1 MNNNICIALIISS
14 LAGLSTVIGGLVVFA
29 KFKDR
34 DGFITFALSFSLS
47 VMISISVFDLIPESV
62 KIISDVY
69 GVPWTIILGIS
80 IFVCGKLLVNV
91 VNYKVEK
98 YKESNNLYRVGIL
111 SMIALMIHN
120 FPEGIATFM
129 TAYNDLSMGISL
141 GIAIMLHNIPEGIS
155 IGVPIYYSTGSK
167 GRGLLYS
174 FISGLAEPLGALM
187 AFIVLKRFINDVT
200 ISMVLILVAG
210 IMITLAIDEM
220 LPEAN
225 KYQKHKQNIFG
236 LILGLI
242 LVLIN
247 VLLF

>member
-1 MNNNICIALIISS
+1 MENNICIALIISS
-14 LAGLSTVIGGLVVFA
+14 LAGLSTLVGGLVVFA
-29 KFKDR
+29 KFKDKE
-34 DGFITFALSFSLS
+34 GFISFALSFSLS
-47 VMISISVFDLIPESV
+47 VMISISIFDLIPESAKTLV
-62 KIISDVY
+62 EAY
-69 GVPWTIILGIS
+69 GVSWTIILGIS
-80 IFVCGKLLVNV
+80 VFICGKLLVNT
-91 VNYKVEK
+91 KVEK
-98 YKESNNLYRVGIL
+98 YKKSNNLYRVGLL

-129 TAYNDLSMGISL
+129 TAYSDLSMGISL

-155 IGVPIYYSTGSK
+155 ISVPIYYASGSK

-174 FISGLAEPLGALM
+174 FLSRLAEPLGAFM
-187 AFIVLKRFINDVT
+187 TFILFKRFINNVT
-200 ISMVLILVAG
+200 ISIVLILVAG

-225 KYQKHKQNIFG
+225 KYNKKQQNVIG
-236 LILGLI
+236 LIMGVI